1 MLTRF
6 SLPLFV
12 KTCVRTTVFR
22 PIKGAQT
29 NIDVKNKTMQLR
41 TVLLLSIL
49 CILPC
54 CGFPCEYCNFY
65 TTITCYF
72 TFYTQFTLHYIWLWR
87 LLPWKKKL
95 FTAEMRPA
103 QAPGGKKCSSVY
115 KIYHIDYLTS
125 LTFLTSCQSSP
136 YAYLYQNSK
145 IEKNCVWNSTHELH
159 ELYPLAPIITIM
171 LL

>member
-1 MLTRF
+1 MNNKKYIEQFVSNISKKNLGHCVMLTRF
-6 SLPLFV
+6 PLPLFV
-12 KTCVRTTVFR
+12 KTRVRTTVFR

-87 LLPWKKKL
+87 SLPWKKIIYRRNASCTGSRGQEMFFRIQNISYRL
-95 FTAEMRPA
+95 FDFFDFFNQLPIVTI
-103 QAPGGKKCSSVY
+103 CIS
-115 KIYHIDYLTS
+115 I
-125 LTFLTSCQSSP
+125 
-136 YAYLYQNSK
+136 
-145 IEKNCVWNSTHELH
+145 ST
-159 ELYPLAPIITIM
+159 
-171 LL
+171 

>member
-1 MLTRF
+1 MNNKKYIEQFVSNISKKNLGHCVMLTRF
-6 SLPLFV
+6 PLPLFV
-12 KTCVRTTVFR
+12 KTRVRTTVFR

-87 LLPWKKKL
+87 LLPWKKNYLPQKCVLHRLPGARNVLPYTKYIISIIWLLWL
-95 FTAEMRPA
+95 F
-103 QAPGGKKCSSVY
+103 
-115 KIYHIDYLTS
+115 
-125 LTFLTSCQSSP
+125 
-136 YAYLYQNSK
+136 
-145 IEKNCVWNSTHELH
+145 
-159 ELYPLAPIITIM
+159 
-171 LL
+171 